1 MFSKLHRIYL
11 CLSAFSYL
19 FLSPNMTVNDVI
31 NENGYQF
38 IKSLSLNFL
47 QISKLALAYF
57 LGSLSHLKTAF
68 ISMPEHEEF
77 QETQKL
83 SLNFLIFLF

>member
-1 MFSKLHRIYL
+1 
-11 CLSAFSYL
+11 
-19 FLSPNMTVNDVI
+19 
-31 NENGYQF
+31 
-38 IKSLSLNFL
+38 LSLNFL